1 MSSIVGSLFGSGT
14 PNYGAI
20 ARRGESQRQGII
32 NLGLKQINSVYDGG
46 TAPFYLQAR
55 RDGHGFNTGGNYYNI
70 NSRGNFQPYW
80 TNGQRPGGRDQQNST
95 AHLAGFGTALG
106 SPMPFL
112 SGILGNALGG
122 LFGHTQSPKDIARDA
137 FKHNQLFELGPTQTF
152 EGFQPEFFDQRAKDY
167 VNFAMPQV
175 ADQYQTNRNAVNFGL
190 ANRGLQGSSVENQA
204 NTRLERTAG
213 QARQNVA
220 DTGIAQANELKK
232 AVEDSRQSDIAQ
244 LYQSAN
250 PAQGMQSAIANASQL
265 RIPSTFAPLGDL
277 FSNIA
282 KQYYVNQA
290 LNNYRG
296 QGVGGYGD
304 GSLTNILSAP
314 LR

>member
-1 MSSIVGSLFGSGT
+1 MSALGDATFGMFGSGA
-14 PNYGAI
+14 PNYGQI

-32 NLGLKQINSVYDGG
+32 NLGLKQINAVYDGG
-46 TAPFYLQAR
+46 SAPFYLQAR
-55 RDGHGFNTGGNYYNI
+55 RDGKGFNSGRDYYNI

-80 TNGQRPGGRDQQNST
+80 GNGANPGEGKFQSSGIGKIISSGGGDLGAAMGIR
-95 AHLAGFGTALG
+95 ALG
-106 SPMPFL
+106 
-112 SGILGNALGG
+112 LGG
-122 LFGHTQSPKDIARDA
+122 LFGHKQSPRDVARDA
-137 FKHNQLFELGPTQTF
+137 FKHNQLFELGATQDF

-167 VNFAMPQV
+167 VNFALPQV
-175 ADQYQTNRNAVNFGL
+175 SDQYRTNRDAVNFGL
-190 ANRGLQGSSVENQA
+190 ANRGLQGSSVEGQA

-232 AVEDSRQSDIAQ
+232 NVEESRQQDIAQ

-282 KQYYVNQA
+282 RQYYTNQA
-290 LNNYRG
+290 LNNYRN
-296 QGVGGYGD
+296 QGAGGPDYG
-304 GSLTNILSAP
+304 LTNYLAP
-314 LR
+314 V